1 MAARPH
7 KPGMTEPLY
16 AGVELGGTK
25 CICILASG
33 PDGVVATAKVD
44 TTDPETTMAGIE
56 AVLKE
61 WDVATRAKA
70 LGLGSFGPL
79 ELDPAAPDYGHIVRT
94 PKPGWSGTDVA
105 GRLARATGL
114 PTMLDTDV
122 AGAALAEARWG
133 AAVGLETHAYVT
145 VGTGV
150 GVGLVSGGRTI
161 RGLGHP
167 EAGHLRIPRM
177 AGDAWPGSCPYHGDC
192 VEGLAAGPAIEAR
205 AGRGAGTLTPEDPAW
220 DSVVHAIAMML
231 HNIVLTVSPQRILLG
246 GGVPTKQPQLIPRI
260 RTALVDSLGG
270 YAQAGLIAADIERF
284 VAAPA
289 LDDMA
294 GPLGTIALA
303 ALAIRGGVA

>member
-1 MAARPH
+1 
-7 KPGMTEPLY
+7 MTDPLY

-33 PDGVVATAKVD
+33 PDDIVATAQVD

-56 AVLKE
+56 AILRGWNVG
-61 WDVATRAKA
+61 TRARA
-70 LGLGSFGPL
+70 LGIGSFGPL

-105 GRLARATGL
+105 QRLAAATGL
-114 PTMLDTDV
+114 PTLVDTDV

-133 AAVGLETHAYVT
+133 AAQGLDTHAYIT
-145 VGTGV
+145 VGTGI
-150 GVGLVSGGRTI
+150 GVGLVAGGQTI

-167 EAGHLRIPRM
+167 EAGHMRIARM
-177 AGDAWPGSCPYHGDC
+177 AGDQWPGHCPYHGDC

-205 AGRGAGTLTPEDPAW
+205 AGRPAGTLTPDDPVW
-220 DSVVHAIAMML
+220 DGVVHAVAMLL
-231 HNIVLTVSPQRILLG
+231 HNLVLTLSPQRILLG

-260 RTALVDSLGG
+260 RAALIDSLAG
-270 YAQAGLIAADIERF
+270 YAQAAQVAAGIERF

-289 LDDMA
+289 LGDKA

-303 ALAIRGGVA
+303 ALAIRGGAA

>member
-1 MAARPH
+1 
-7 KPGMTEPLY
+7 MTEPLY

-33 PDGVVATAKVD
+33 PDDIVAMAKVD

-56 AVLKE
+56 AVLRE
-61 WDVATRAKA
+61 WDVSTRARA
-70 LGLGSFGPL
+70 LGIGSFGPL

-105 GRLARATGL
+105 RRLAATTGL
-114 PTMLDTDV
+114 PVMLDTDV

-133 AAVGLETHAYVT
+133 AAQGLQTHAYIT
-145 VGTGV
+145 VGTGI
-150 GVGLVSGGRTI
+150 GVGLVAGGHTI

-177 AGDAWPGSCPYHGDC
+177 AGDPWPGNCPYHGDC

-205 AGRGAGTLTPEDPAW
+205 AGRRAGTLTPDDPVW
-220 DSVVHAIAMML
+220 DGVVHAVAMLL
-231 HNIVLTVSPQRILLG
+231 HNLVLTVSPQRILLG
-246 GGVPTKQPQLIPRI
+246 GGVPTRQPQLIPRI
-260 RTALVDSLGG
+260 RTALVDSLAG
-270 YAQAGLIAADIERF
+270 YAQAGAIAAQIDRF

-289 LDDMA
+289 LDDKA
-294 GPLGTIALA
+294 GPLGAIALA
-303 ALAIRGGVA
+303 ALAIRGGAA

>member
-1 MAARPH
+1 MS
-7 KPGMTEPLY
+7 EPLY

-33 PDGVVATAKVD
+33 PDGVVAMEKVD
-44 TTDPETTMAGIE
+44 TTDPDTTMAGI
-56 AVLKE
+56 AAILAKWQVG
-61 WDVATRAKA
+61 TRARA
-70 LGLGSFGPL
+70 LGIGSFGPL
-79 ELDPAAPDYGHIVRT
+79 ELDPAAADYGHIVRT

-105 GRLARATGL
+105 GRLARETGL
-114 PTMLDTDV
+114 PAMLDTDV

-133 AAVGLETHAYVT
+133 AAQGLQTHAYVT
-145 VGTGV
+145 IGTGI
-150 GVGLVSGGRTI
+150 GVGLVAGGRTI

-167 EAGHLRIPRM
+167 EAGHLRIPRL
-177 AGDAWPGSCPYHGDC
+177 AGDQWPGHCPYHGDC

-205 AGRGAGTLTPEDPAW
+205 AGGPAGGLTQDDPIW
-220 DSVVHAIAMML
+220 DGVVHAVTMLL

-246 GGVPTKQPQLIPRI
+246 GGVTTKRPHLIPRI
-260 RTALVDSLGG
+260 RIALVDSLGG
-270 YAQAGLIAADIERF
+270 YAQAGTIASEIDRF

-294 GPLGTIALA
+294 GPLGAIALA